1 MNPILSRHAETR
13 AQQRGIRESDIPV
26 IVAAGTLVDDDSL
39 FLLAR
44 DVDREIRRRKQEI
57 SALERLR
64 GCRVVI
70 AGETVVT
77 VYRPSRRTEKRLLRG
92 QHRHLAP
99 GADDDIQTTSI
110 HAGGHADAS

>member
-1 MNPILSRHAETR
+1 MNLTLTQHAEYR
-13 AQQRGIRESDIPV
+13 IRQRGLRESDIPV
-26 IVAAGTLVDDDSL
+26 IVAAGTPVDDDSL

-77 VYRPSRRTEKRLLRG
+77 VYRPLRKTEKRLLRG
-92 QHRHLAP
+92 QHRHWVNKAP
-99 GADDDIQTTSI
+99 HDPDAFSTSNGD
-110 HAGGHADAS
+110 HANAS

>member
-1 MNPILSRHAETR
+1 MNPTFSQHAEAR
-13 AQQRGIRESDIPV
+13 IRQRGLRESDIPM
-26 IVAAGTLVDDDSL
+26 IVAAGTPIDDDSL
-39 FLLAR
+39 LLMAK

-57 SALERLR
+57 SALERLK

-92 QHRHLAP
+92 EYRHQ
-99 GADDDIQTTSI
+99 GDSKSKNTSI
-110 HAGGHADAS
+110 RGGGYSNAS

>member
-1 MNPILSRHAETR
+1 MNLTLTHHAQSRIR
-13 AQQRGIRESDIPV
+13 QRGLRESDIAM
-26 IVAAGTLVDDDSL
+26 IVAAGTAVDADSL
-39 FLLAR
+39 LLLAQ

-77 VYRPSRRTEKRLLRG
+77 VYRASAKTEKRLLRHSRRRR
-92 QHRHLAP
+92 HRPDQAV
-99 GADDDIQTTSI
+99 QT
-110 HAGGHADAS
+110 AQ

>member
-1 MNPILSRHAETR
+1 MNPTLSRHAEAR
-13 AQQRGIRESDIPV
+13 VRQRGIRESDIPV
-26 IVAAGTLVDDDSL
+26 IVAAGTPIDDDSL

-70 AGETVVT
+70 AGETVIT
-77 VYRPSRRTEKRLLRG
+77 VYRPSRKTEKRLLRG
-92 QHRHLAP
+92 QHRHQAVKA
-99 GADDDIQTTSI
+99 ADDIPATSI
-110 HAGGHADAS
+110 RDGGTSNAR